1 VKAIILIKWALVSLL
16 SLTSCFAQA
25 SVPQRIVSLSL
36 CTDQLLLMLAPR
48 QHIVSLTRGAVD
60 PDLSYM
66 AAEANGFLLTGG
78 NIEEVLPLNP
88 DLIVGSAFASRDA
101 VHFLRQLGYPVKLI
115 GLPVSIAEIRDLLL
129 AFGEWVGFP
138 ERAEQVVRKMDWQL
152 ANLNLQQDRVKKT
165 ALIYSSNGY
174 TIGSGTLENVMLNA
188 AGFHNLAVDMGVV
201 GFEQITL
208 ERVVAAQPA
217 FLFIENHIDNSDSLA
232 SQYVNHPVLD
242 KMLLSKQREFIP
254 SRLRACAGPMVVEAI
269 NYLSENH
276 HDSKP

>member
-1 VKAIILIKWALVSLL
+1 MRAIILIKWTLVSLL
-16 SLTSCFAQA
+16 SLMSCFAQA

-60 PDLSYM
+60 
-66 AAEANGFLLTGG
+66 
-78 NIEEVLPLNP
+78 P

-129 AFGEWVGFP
+129 AFGEWVGSP

-152 ANLNLQQDRVKKT
+152 ANLNPQQDRVKKT